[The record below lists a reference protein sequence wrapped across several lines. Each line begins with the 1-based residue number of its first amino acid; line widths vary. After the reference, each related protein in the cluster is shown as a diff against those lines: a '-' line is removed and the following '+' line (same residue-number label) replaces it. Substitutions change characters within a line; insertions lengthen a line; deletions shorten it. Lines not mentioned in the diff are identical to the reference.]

1 MSKPKHLSIKQI
13 TKHQSYY
20 RMFIAG
26 CGAFLFAYVFAGIF
40 TPVQS
45 SEAQE
50 VTINNSASG
59 YYVTITNADTLAL
72 NVDATP
78 VGSIATSSDTINVKT
93 NAPTGYQLYVSA
105 SSSNIYNPNDTTHT
119 DVHLSPVDGTLENKA
134 ALRPNTWGFSL
145 DDASTYELASSD
157 IWAKVLDNGTTLISE
172 TSTPEYAT
180 GVNTTVY
187 YGVNANT
194 SLPSGA
200 YTTTIYYTAT
210 AEGVTTPFMQDFTN
224 AECSA
229 METDSTMKLMD
240 SRDGKMYNVVKA
252 RDGNCWM
259 ADNLAIDN
267 VTISSADSN
276 INSGEFYIPG
286 SSEWGTNDY
295 SQALVHVV
303 TENSTSTI
311 SGDAKTPYLGEHYY
325 NWTAA
330 TAGAVPTTAT
340 SNVTTSICPKGWRLP
355 INGDSNV
362 DKSYAKLMNEY
373 GVTTGADLTTS
384 DETAPQYNL
393 GFHRYYGSWYW
404 RDVTE
409 YNQGNTGYFWSSTPS
424 TDTNSYYLRYDA
436 AGSVDPQ
443 YTNAKY
449 NGFSIRCVFGDSRTL
464 QDITYMQDINTNI
477 CQNTAETTSYADA
490 KTLIDNRGKGN
501 AGSATGTYKVI
512 KAKDGNCWMA
522 DNLDLYNTG
531 SSPAEKQLNSTNT
544 DIPSGT
550 YTIPAG
556 ITATT
561 QWNSNDYTQPK
572 VEVAHGLGQYAN
584 TSQGD
589 GIWGTVYYNWCAAT
603 GTSNS
608 TTPNCNTT
616 SQVDQSI
623 CPKGFTLPRNGD
635 QTVDKSWA
643 RLFGSD
649 VGYNYTAGS
658 QFVNDTNILG
668 FTKYYGNWDWR
679 LVSEFNQGSSGFFWS
694 GTPSAET
701 NAYFLSYDSG
711 GVNPQRNDFKGYG
724 FSIRC
729 VSR

>member
-26 CGAFLFAYVFAGIF
+26 CGAFLIAYVFAGIF

-180 GVNTTVY
+180 GVDTTIY

-194 SLPSGA
+194 TLPSGA

-224 AECSA
+224 AECAA

-252 RDGNCWM
+252 KDGNCWM

-276 INSGEFYIPG
+276 INSGSFYIPS
-286 SSEWGTNDY
+286 SSEWSTNDY
-295 SQALVHVV
+295 SQALVHIV

-325 NWTAA
+325 NWYAA
-330 TAGAVPTTAT
+330 TAGASPTTPT

-355 INGDSNV
+355 ENSTASGAKSWSN
-362 DKSYAKLMNEY
+362 LMSAY
-373 GVTTGADLTTS
+373 SATVSTGADLTTT
-384 DETAPQYNL
+384 DESAPQYNL
-393 GFHRYYGSWYW
+393 GFHKYYGSWYW

-424 TDTNSYYLRYDA
+424 TETSSYYLRYDA
-436 AGSVDPQ
+436 TSSIDPQ

-512 KAKDGNCWMA
+512 KAKDGNCWMI
-522 DNLDLYNTG
+522 DNLNLYNYTI
-531 SSPAEKQLNSTNT
+531 SATTSDFTSPAN
-544 DIPSGT
+544 

-556 ITATT
+556 ITDPTE
-561 QWNSNDYTQPK
+561 WNTNNYQTKK
-572 VEVAHGLGQYAN
+572 VEVAHGLGNSADKNN
-584 TSQGD
+584 TYGT
-589 GIWGTVYYNWCAAT
+589 WGEVYYNWTVAVAKE
-603 GTSNS
+603 
-608 TTPNCNTT
+608 TTAGVTT
-616 SQVDQSI
+616 APDTSI
-623 CPKGFTLPRNGD
+623 CPKGWTLPRNGD
-635 QTVDKSWA
+635 QSVDKSWA
-643 RLFGSD
+643 KLLD
-649 VGYNYTAGS
+649 VYGI
-658 QFVNDTNILG
+658 DTGAKLLANSTLG
-668 FTKYYGNWDWR
+668 VTKYHGNWSWY
-679 LVSEFNQGSSGFFWS
+679 VESENYQGSGGNFWS
-694 GTPSAET
+694 GTPLSET
-701 NAYFLSYDSG
+701 GAYALYYNSG
-711 GVNPQRNDFKGYG
+711 GVRPQNNDYKGGG